1 MRVAIVE
8 DEAESVDV
16 MKNHF
21 ETYGKTHGCTFGI
34 NTFRNVDDFI
44 KNFRADYDL
53 ILLDIKMPGIDG
65 MSGARIIRKSDPY
78 VPIVFVTSMSHYAV
92 KGYAVGA
99 LDFIIKHVGA
109 FNFNTMLDKVI
120 RYRATSQE
128 EKSIS
133 VTSAGAIRRIF
144 ISHIFYIEVYRHKLT
159 FYTSEGETE
168 AWGSLT
174 DIEAQLPSDSF
185 VRCNNSYLI
194 NLKYVDGIEKE
205 EVIIGSKRLPI
216 SHLKRKD
223 FIGALAGYLGSRR

>member
-1 MRVAIVE
+1 MPLVTMKQIMADSVKRATTDV
-8 DEAESVDV
+8 DPAE
-16 MKNHF
+16 
-21 ETYGKTHGCTFGI
+21 
-34 NTFRNVDDFI
+34 R
-44 KNFRADYDL
+44 
-53 ILLDIKMPGIDG
+53 
-65 MSGARIIRKSDPY
+65 
-78 VPIVFVTSMSHYAV
+78 YA
-92 KGYAVGA
+92 
-99 LDFIIKHVGA
+99 VGA